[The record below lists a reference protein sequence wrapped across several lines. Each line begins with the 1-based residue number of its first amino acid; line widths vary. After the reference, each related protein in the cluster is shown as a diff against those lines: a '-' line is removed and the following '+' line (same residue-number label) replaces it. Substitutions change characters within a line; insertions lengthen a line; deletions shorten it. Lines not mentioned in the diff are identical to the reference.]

1 MLCGRDRPQES
12 APKEQPPR
20 ETLRPSNRTEEAPL
34 ERGSNDP
41 AEGENRQPPVNL
53 SGIQDRAGQR
63 PIYER
68 SLQPYQEVPGR

>member
-20 ETLRPSNRTEEAPL
+20 ETLRPLNRMDEAPL

-41 AEGENRQPPVNL
+41 AEGENRPTPVNL
-53 SGIQDRAGQR
+53 SGIHDRAGQR
-63 PIYER
+63 PTYER
-68 SLQPYQEVPGR
+68 SLQLYQEVPRK